1 MGSTKGDT
9 PFRVRRAA
17 QLIALGRPVRPPAE
31 VIAVILAEKWGV
43 TPAKIL
49 KMDLGDI
56 LRWWTIVSD
65 LSKTKER

>member
-1 MGSTKGDT
+1 
-9 PFRVRRAA
+9 
-17 QLIALGRPVRPPAE
+17 

-49 KMDLGDI
+49 KMDLGDV

>member
-1 MGSTKGDT
+1 VGSTKGDT

-49 KMDLGDI
+49 KMDLGDV